1 MWQKR
6 YSWGN
11 SVILSKLEPVPLES
25 WGFQTCRAYLHH
37 SLQLFS
43 LSSAFQSSLL
53 LFYSFSISPFLFCS
67 LHVLRLY
74 PWAAPRVLAPF
85 YNNFGLCCSSFH
97 LFCCSISLLS
107 LIWAFNASYSN
118 SSRKECELKASNSS
132 WPMGFFLWP
141 SPWARGYTANF
152 ILNAKL
158 EASLQSRLHKSQCL
172 FELQCWVTMVEWHL
186 MSLDSVR
193 FSLKVK
199 DLDPDYTPVLTWSSP
214 RRRTISCHSNFVC

>member
-1 MWQKR
+1 MWQKW
-6 YSWGN
+6 YLWGN
-11 SVILSKLEPVPLES
+11 SLILSKLEPVPLES
-25 WGFQTCRAYLHH
+25 CLSPPLFTALLAFFCFPILSATI
-37 SLQLFS
+37 LQLFYLPLLVL
-43 LSSAFQSSLL
+43 LSACSTTL
-53 LFYSFSISPFLFCS
+53 SFF
-67 LHVLRLY
+67 
-74 PWAAPRVLAPF
+74 PWAAPGVLAPF

>member
-11 SVILSKLEPVPLES
+11 SLILSKLEPVPLES

-53 LFYSFSISPFLFCS
+53 LFYSFSISPLLFCS

-107 LIWAFNASYSN
+107 LLWVLNASCSN
-118 SSRKECELKASNSS
+118 SIIAGKNAPQTAHGLWAS
-132 WPMGFFLWP
+132 FLP
-141 SPWARGYTANF
+141 GAACFIISHICVDHGYTANF
-152 ILNAKL
+152 ILN

-172 FELQCWVTMVEWHL
+172 FEL
-186 MSLDSVR
+186 
-193 FSLKVK
+193 
-199 DLDPDYTPVLTWSSP
+199 
-214 RRRTISCHSNFVC
+214 